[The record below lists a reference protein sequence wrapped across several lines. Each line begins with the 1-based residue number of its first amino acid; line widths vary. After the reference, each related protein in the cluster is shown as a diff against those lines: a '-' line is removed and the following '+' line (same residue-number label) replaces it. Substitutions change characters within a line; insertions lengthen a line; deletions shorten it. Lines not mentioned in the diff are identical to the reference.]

1 MDTCICLGCSSS
13 SLKAAKTNASVHST
27 HIAPHPP
34 THPRKTLLIN
44 TLSTT
49 LPPPPNFTSLD
60 TPTLPPMPTHCSTF
74 QRDSPKPYLHVLS
87 NMIVSNKKPAARP
100 PNTKNPAA
108 SHPPPRC
115 PVVLHAHQSRTPVCR
130 SIDIVSGT
138 CWRAATPSTKQK
150 PSCPPSA
157 PSPFSPKSTHE
168 SRTPVCQST
177 LSPPHAPPQH
187 PKRSMRP
194 PPPNTHTRA
203 P

>member
-1 MDTCICLGCSSS
+1 MS
-13 SLKAAKTNASVHST
+13 A
-27 HIAPHPP
+27 
-34 THPRKTLLIN
+34 
-44 TLSTT
+44 
-49 LPPPPNFTSLD
+49 
-60 TPTLPPMPTHCSTF
+60 
-74 QRDSPKPYLHVLS
+74 
-87 NMIVSNKKPAARP
+87 
-100 PNTKNPAA
+100 TKNQLPV
-108 SHPPPRC
+108 HQTQKTQLPLTPPPRC

-194 PPPNTHTRA
+194 PPKHSHTSPLTTLPHSPKPYSSVSIDIVASSCFGGFSWNSNTFRA
-203 P
+203 LST

>member
-108 SHPPPRC
+108 SHPPPPLSCRAACSPKPYSSVSINRHCQRHLLARRHPFHQTKTQLPSLC
-115 PVVLHAHQSRTPVCR
+115 PQPLLSQKHSRKPYSSV
-130 SIDIVSGT
+130 SIDIV
-138 CWRAATPSTKQK
+138 AT
-150 PSCPPSA
+150 
-157 PSPFSPKSTHE
+157 
-168 SRTPVCQST
+168 SRTP
-177 LSPPHAPPQH
+177 PAP
-187 PKRSMRP
+187 
-194 PPPNTHTRA
+194 
-203 P
+203 